1 MSDTEY
7 ISKDAFIAQEDK
19 DMLIDLWKTISNPKY
34 YELRD
39 QAWQLMD
46 FLQRVEK
53 AECGFPAAPVPA
65 PSGLDWIDPTKS
77 TPKYSYSTT
86 TTPNEEWQKNL

>member
-1 MSDTEY
+1 MEI
-7 ISKDAFIAQEDK
+7 ISKEDK
-19 DMLIDLWKTISNPKY
+19 AMLTSLWETINDPKY

-39 QAWQLMD
+39 QAWQLID

-53 AECGFPAAPVPA
+53 AECGFPTAPVPA
-65 PSGLDWIDPTKS
+65 PSGLDWIDPTKP

-86 TTPNEEWQKNL
+86 ATPNEEWQKSVRYL